1 MDRCLTTLGSRTILS
16 WLENCRQ
23 LLGNFEHPLTISLQ
37 MVVLAFLALL
47 LKIVL
52 KTIVSHVDGH
62 FQMFLGERK
71 LTLLK
76 TIRNFGINK

>member
-47 LKIVL
+47 LKIIL
-52 KTIVSHVDGH
+52 EYKRTIT
-62 FQMFLGERK
+62 M
-71 LTLLK
+71 
-76 TIRNFGINK
+76 TIHAWKIKGKGGSDHDTRCAS